1 MVNTILRSEVV
12 LLILSPDFK
21 FRFEKPSNLELATYL
36 ADAAGP
42 VPLVRDLRLAHG
54 RWGSSSNPSLN
65 GRQ

>member
-1 MVNTILRSEVV
+1 MVNTILGAEVV

-36 ADAAGP
+36 ADAVGP
-42 VPLVRDLRLAHG
+42 VPLVLDLRLVHE

-65 GRQ
+65 GQ